1 DPDMAAS
8 DDCLAIRIAGM
19 VEEARFVALERRV
32 DARTG
37 VENEQKRGMPLHRR
51 VVVPAIRLGIAD
63 FFTDVLDDLRSLR
76 DVGSRERPQSVN
88 VRSTKLH
95 PIVHRTCTT
104 GS

>member
-19 VEEARFVALERRV
+19 VEEARFIAFERRV
-32 DARTG
+32 DARTR
-37 VENEQKRGMPLHRR
+37 VENEQKRVMPLHRR

-76 DVGSRERPQSVN
+76 DVGSCERPQSVN
-88 VRSTKLH
+88 VRLTKLQEL
-95 PIVHRTCTT
+95 RQ
-104 GS
+104 